1 MIMKIQVD
9 YMKYCSLFLF
19 LALAACKTSDTL
31 ATCKGAAFQLN
42 VGRWQP
48 TATDLDVECAGA
60 PK

>member
-1 MIMKIQVD
+1 
-9 YMKYCSLFLF
+9 MKYCSLFLF

-42 VGRWQP
+42 AGRWQP
-48 TATDLDVECAGA
+48 TTADLDVECAGE

>member
-1 MIMKIQVD
+1 
-9 YMKYCSLFLF
+9 MKYFSLFLF

-48 TATDLDVECAGA
+48 TATDLDVECAGE